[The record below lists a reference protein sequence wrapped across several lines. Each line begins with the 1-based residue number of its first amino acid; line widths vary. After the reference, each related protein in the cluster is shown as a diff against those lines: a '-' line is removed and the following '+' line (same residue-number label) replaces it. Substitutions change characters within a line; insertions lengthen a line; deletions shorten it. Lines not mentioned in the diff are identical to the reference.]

1 MARSQWI
8 GIGADPG
15 SLPALGGNFH
25 LYDPTSKIL
34 YTGDVGASLG
44 CEYREVPDF
53 EDHVPFMSGFHKR
66 YMASSLAL
74 KTWSSLSER
83 WTLKSLRRNMGPCFA
98 VAKW

>member
-1 MARSQWI
+1 MWLDLNGSELALI
-8 GIGADPG
+8 GYFLHSA
-15 SLPALGGNFH
+15 GNFH

-74 KTWSSLSER
+74 KTWVKLVR
-83 WTLKSLRRNMGPCFA
+83 TLDIEVIAPQHGACFA